1 MDVHEASAEGGWG
14 LTRRHESGFD
24 MPPQASQTMGPIA
37 PTLVKSWNPAD
48 LHIILVHTEDTTIRA
63 DFTNIGVDQLHFS
76 RYHKNNSYMQDPH
89 SPFSPLGTFV
99 EVPSN
104 FVKTVS
110 GHLVDLAPSGRLT
123 VYYATTGDD
132 QPLAGESNSYHAFE
146 NFEDRTS
153 GTHYPFICP
162 FSGVVGT
169 VTEQCD
175 FYLWRMK

>member
-1 MDVHEASAEGGWG
+1 
-14 LTRRHESGFD
+14 

-37 PTLVKSWNPAD
+37 PILIKSWNPSD
-48 LHIILVHTEDTTIRA
+48 PHIILAHTENTTIRA
-63 DFTNIGVDQLHFS
+63 DFTNTGVDQLQFS
-76 RYHKNNSYMQDPH
+76 RYLKNNSYMQDPYD
-89 SPFSPLGTFV
+89 PFSPLGALV
-99 EVPSN
+99 EVPGY

-123 VYYATTGDD
+123 VYYTTSGDD
-132 QPLAGESNSYHAFE
+132 RPLAGESNSYHVFE

-153 GTHYPFICP
+153 GTHLPVICP

-175 FYLWRMK
+175 FYIWRMK